1 MVMTRSLPPSLTP
14 FNDSAMQLISLGEFT
29 ILELLRLQRVTVEDL
44 DRIREIF
51 NQVDVGST
59 GNLTKPMLAKSNLY
73 RGYGSFDEV
82 DLLREKVAR
91 LPHPPLML
99 RHRWRRPPLKERVNS
114 SII

>member
-1 MVMTRSLPPSLTP
+1 M
-14 FNDSAMQLISLGEFT
+14 ISLGEFT

-59 GNLTKPMLAKSNLY
+59 GNLTKPMLAKSNLF

-82 DLLREKVAR
+82 EFLREKVSGIIQEET
-91 LPHPPLML
+91 LIFFSI
-99 RHRWRRPPLKERVNS
+99 RRR
-114 SII
+114 